1 MSKIICLECSTI
13 LESKSRHDFVRCQC
27 ENSTFIDGGN
37 DYMRLGG
44 KDLMMVEYWNE
55 KENKFMKLK
64 LATNEEDEQ
73 LEFIF

>member
-1 MSKIICLECSTI
+1 MAKIKCLECNEI
-13 LESKSRHDFVRCQC
+13 LESNSRHDFKRCGC
-27 ENSTFIDGGN
+27 PNSAFIDGGS